1 MIIKCPHCG
10 PREASEYTYVGDAK
24 VIRPDHEDNDKDK
37 WNNYVFMRGNPR
49 GKHSEYWQHT
59 SGCRAFLNVI
69 RDTVSHKIS
78 NVILAGPW
86 KIEAKK

>member
-37 WNNYVFMRGNPR
+37 WNDYVFMRGNPR

-69 RDTVSHKIS
+69 RGYSKSQDIKCHSCRAME
-78 NVILAGPW
+78 N
-86 KIEAKK
+86 